1 MWKLCIVLAL
11 AIAAAGCFKSPTA
24 PDPPSK
30 PFMILNPDLQGI
42 A

>member
-1 MWKLCIVLAL
+1 MLKICIVLVL

-24 PDPPSK
+24 PDPTPH
-30 PFMILNPDLQGI
+30 MLLNPDLQGI